1 MRPISG
7 FSSCAARSRMS
18 HALAALLVASP
29 GSRPPG
35 SPNLSPRVLDRVS
48 KVAPMKLT
56 REASAIVGR
65 SSIGMLALRS
75 RRLPLVNPAVFSFA
89 SGSLWMTTSRF
100 AAKTII
106 AKRDPRAAFLVDV
119 GSQAVLLRGALE
131 VFDPLDASSQ
141 LRAMLEGPGYFLGMA
156 GYALRNA
163 PFIAGYALD
172 LARLPREWMPYNR
185 VVLRLKL
192 SDADLVEGSPFPP
205 AQAARVPAVPA
216 EVSRRLAGVSR
227 GYACWI
233 EGGMPVVRPAFW
245 EVDHGRVTVAPTSG
259 RPRAGSPGA
268 LVVESHHRF
277 RPSLMVGACV
287 RGSFAASNDGEAIAE
302 RYGIKLGEVPPVIEL
317 KAERVTSWRGFAITT
332 AVPRSARQLR
342 VAEG

>member
-1 MRPISG
+1 
-7 FSSCAARSRMS
+7 
-18 HALAALLVASP
+18 
-29 GSRPPG
+29 
-35 SPNLSPRVLDRVS
+35 
-48 KVAPMKLT
+48 MKLT
-56 REASAIVGR
+56 REASAIRAGA
-65 SSIGMLALRS
+65 SIGRLALRS
-75 RRLPLVNPAVFSFA
+75 GRLPLVNPAVYSFA
-89 SGSLWMTTSRF
+89 GGSLWMTTSRY

-119 GSQAVLLRGALE
+119 GAKAVLLRGALE
-131 VFDPLDASSQ
+131 VFDPLSLSSDV
-141 LRAMLEGPGYFLGMA
+141 RAVMEGPGYFLGMA

-163 PFIAGYALD
+163 PFFAGYLLD
-172 LARLPREWMPYNR
+172 LTKLPREWMPYNR

-192 SDADLVEGSPFPP
+192 SDADLVEGAPFPA

-233 EGGMPVVRPAFW
+233 EGGLPVIRPAFW
-245 EVDHGRVTVAPTSG
+245 EVERGRVTIAPTSG

-277 RPSLMVGACV
+277 RPSQMVGACV
-287 RGSFAASNDGEAIAE
+287 RGSFAASSDAEAIAE
-302 RYGIKLGEVPPVIEL
+302 RYAMQLAEVPAVIDL
-317 KAERVTSWRGFAITT
+317 KPERVTSWRGFAITT

-342 VAEG
+342 VAEA